1 MNETRRH
8 PSPHAALAIGLLVA
22 GIALFA
28 GCGTETAVDLHF
40 EVNADIV
47 DEASLTKQLGQLEIV
62 IDAPQGL
69 YPKGEERLDDPKL
82 VIRDVDLDG
91 WPEVVATVDLD
102 AALGHLP
109 VVRIDRGTLDV
120 SAIELR
126 VSGEAADKSPSEKIA
141 SGGLRQARFL
151 IGEIHEVTVPFNLRP
166 AYRPPYVAAVYPGDG
181 ATDVSTEAGS
191 VLVVFSKP
199 MALDSL
205 KAANVI
211 QLLQVVG
218 DVETPVPASRIAL
231 REQYAGGPTMAEYHL
246 AGPLKDATLYRVR
259 VTLGA
264 HDVSGRVLDQRG
276 QEPGSQPFASQFT
289 TEGTVGTQVTPALE
303 MAHWC
308 EKGGGKCPKGLACDE
323 KTGACMPAACPAT
336 CPPATV
342 CDPAKKTCVSDCR
355 AYGGYGGCPEG
366 LSCGADGLC
375 VTPGV

>member
-1 MNETRRH
+1 MNGIRRH
-8 PSPHAALAIGLLVA
+8 PSPLTALALVAFVA
-22 GIALFA
+22 GIALWA
-28 GCGTETAVDLHF
+28 GCGDETAVDLHF
-40 EVNADIV
+40 QVNADIV
-47 DEASLTKQLGQLEIV
+47 DEASLAKKLGHLEIV

-69 YPKGEERLDDPKL
+69 YPKGEERLDDPNL

-102 AALGHLP
+102 ATLGHLP

-120 SAIELR
+120 SVIEVR
-126 VSGEAADKSPSEKIA
+126 VSGVAADKSPSEKIA

-151 IGEIHEVTVPFNLRP
+151 SGEIHEVTLPFNLRP
-166 AYRPPYVAAVYPGDG
+166 AYRPPYVAAVYPSDG
-181 ATDVSTEAGS
+181 ATDVSAKAGS
-191 VLVVFSKP
+191 VLLVFSKP

-246 AGPLKDATLYRVR
+246 ADPLKDATLYRVR

-289 TEGTVGTQVTPALE
+289 TEGPVGTQVTPALAME
-303 MAHWC
+303 RWC
-308 EKGGGKCPKGLACDE
+308 EKGGGSCPNGLGCDE
-323 KTGACMPAACPAT
+323 KTGACMPAVCPAT

-342 CDPAKKTCVSDCR
+342 CDPTKKACVSDCR
-355 AYGGYGGCPEG
+355 VYGGYGGCPDG
-366 LSCGADGLC
+366 VTCGADGLC
-375 VTPGV
+375 VTPGA